1 MHYLVLALINQG
13 EISCSAELLAFVS
26 NWQQGGNG
34 GGLELM
40 GSVGGARLKPFQLE
54 ILNLTRDTKLSQLDA
69 LVSCS
74 SAVIVVG

>member
-1 MHYLVLALINQG
+1 
-13 EISCSAELLAFVS
+13 
-26 NWQQGGNG
+26 
-34 GGLELM
+34 M